1 MKNQIENLIFFTSK
15 AVIVVILIY
24 LIIYSLFFNVF
35 SSLQKAETL
44 IIRIN
49 SLTDKIEK
57 NISDDLGDIR
67 LIIDSNINNKETL
80 FLLAKKYYEVQ
91 NFKKSLYYLSLL
103 NGLDNNDQFDENKV
117 IELNKLLENKIN

>member
-15 AVIVVILIY
+15 AVVVAILIY

-80 FLLAKKYYEVQ
+80 FLLAKKYYESQ

-103 NGLDNNDQFDENKV
+103 NGLHNNDQFDENKV

>member
-1 MKNQIENLIFFTSK
+1 M
-15 AVIVVILIY
+15 
-24 LIIYSLFFNVF
+24 FFNVF

-80 FLLAKKYYEVQ
+80 LAKKYYEVQ

-103 NGLDNNDQFDENKV
+103 NGLIMIN
-117 IELNKLLENKIN
+117 LMKIR

>member
-15 AVIVVILIY
+15 AVIVAILIY

-103 NGLDNNDQFDENKV
+103 NGLHNNDQFDENKV

>member
-15 AVIVVILIY
+15 AVIVAILIY

-80 FLLAKKYYEVQ
+80 FYLQKNIMK
-91 NFKKSLYYLSLL
+91 FKTLKNLYT
-103 NGLDNNDQFDENKV
+103 
-117 IELNKLLENKIN
+117 I